1 VSENF
6 LNEKEQ
12 DHKDLLLDKLENA
25 KEKLW
30 TNLENAN
37 EIFFSLNQATMDLN
51 NVIQEINDWVKKIY
65 KQKTEEINALPV
77 SNLTHTMMTELHC
90 YNQKFKKLKV
100 RIPSDFD
107 FSEIDKVNEVLV
119 QFDEMP

>member
-1 VSENF
+1 MSENF

-12 DHKDLLLDKLENA
+12 DHKDRLLDKLERA

-37 EIFFSLNQATMDLN
+37 EIFSNLNQATVDLN
-51 NVIQEINDWVKKIY
+51 EVVQEINDWVRKIH
-65 KQKTEEINALPV
+65 KQKTAEINTLPV

-90 YNQKFKKLKV
+90 YNQKFEKLKV
-100 RIPSDFD
+100 RIPSGFD
-107 FSEIDKVNEVLV
+107 FSEIDKVNEILV